1 MSSFL
6 TLSEINRAAQKLKD
20 KVVLTPSQIWT
31 SPYIQNI
38 IGAEA
43 QVFLK
48 LELMQFTGTFKARG
62 ALINIFSLSK
72 QELKRGVTAV
82 SAGNHAIA
90 TAFAAKIMGT
100 NSKVVMVKNANPF
113 RVQQCQSFNAEIVFA
128 DNIHHAFD
136 IVKKIETQEGRTFIH
151 PFEGHLTA
159 LGTATL
165 GLEFAN
171 QVKNLDALIIP
182 IGGGGL
188 CAGVASAFKLIQ
200 PKCYI
205 YGVEP
210 EGADTMSRSFRS
222 GVPEKIEQV
231 RTIADSLGA
240 PYAMPYSYSLCKRN
254 VDEIVLV
261 DDIELRKAMG
271 VLFLHAKL
279 AVEPAGAAA
288 TAALLGPL
296 REKVKG
302 QRVGVIICGANTDF
316 KTFYEQALFKQK

>member
-1 MSSFL
+1 MLNIQPALIIKSGKCMVMMKYLFNSY
-6 TLSEINRAAQKLKD
+6 KK
-20 KVVLTPSQIWT
+20 
-31 SPYIQNI
+31 PYILMKFVIFRRVYTFAKFTDSI
-38 IGAEA
+38 IK
-43 QVFLK
+43 FIMLN
-48 LELMQFTGTFKARG
+48 
-62 ALINIFSLSK
+62 NIFSLSK

-165 GLEFAN
+165 GFEFAN

-205 YGVEP
+205 YGV
-210 EGADTMSRSFRS
+210 
-222 GVPEKIEQV
+222 I
-231 RTIADSLGA
+231 
-240 PYAMPYSYSLCKRN
+240 Y
-254 VDEIVLV
+254 
-261 DDIELRKAMG
+261 
-271 VLFLHAKL
+271 
-279 AVEPAGAAA
+279 
-288 TAALLGPL
+288 
-296 REKVKG
+296 
-302 QRVGVIICGANTDF
+302 
-316 KTFYEQALFKQK
+316 